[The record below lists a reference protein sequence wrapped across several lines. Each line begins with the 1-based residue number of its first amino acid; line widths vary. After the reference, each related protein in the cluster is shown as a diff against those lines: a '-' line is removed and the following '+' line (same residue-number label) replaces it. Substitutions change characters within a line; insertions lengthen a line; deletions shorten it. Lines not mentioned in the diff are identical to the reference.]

1 MFYAKKRKG
10 FFHWLGRIFTTI
22 AGDVAGSISLG
33 PTGNNYN
40 LRQGIDTSI
49 TIWKLWEDKKT
60 EEKDTSKT
68 RINHIGAENKPTIKI
83 NTDAIPKINGQYIED
98 NAGYIHNAVII
109 NLYKEYGD
117 SLKELSASDIDNIIN
132 KEYHKVINEAGLIHS
147 TNNHTNEINKYVVD
161 RICALVSQCSDVE
174 EIIMVLK
181 AEYPECAKELEV
193 LEIVMNNI
201 INENMEVENLDD
213 YTNEVVNTINGS
225 QIPTNSKDVIKA
237 TVSITSASSQLW
249 TP

>member
-1 MFYAKKRKG
+1 M
-10 FFHWLGRIFTTI
+10 
-22 AGDVAGSISLG
+22 
-33 PTGNNYN
+33 
-40 LRQGIDTSI
+40 
-49 TIWKLWEDKKT
+49 
-60 EEKDTSKT
+60 
-68 RINHIGAENKPTIKI
+68 
-83 NTDAIPKINGQYIED
+83 
-98 NAGYIHNAVII
+98 
-109 NLYKEYGD
+109 
-117 SLKELSASDIDNIIN
+117 
-132 KEYHKVINEAGLIHS
+132 IHS

>member
-1 MFYAKKRKG
+1 MQATF
-10 FFHWLGRIFTTI
+10 
-22 AGDVAGSISLG
+22 
-33 PTGNNYN
+33 
-40 LRQGIDTSI
+40 
-49 TIWKLWEDKKT
+49 
-60 EEKDTSKT
+60 
-68 RINHIGAENKPTIKI
+68 
-83 NTDAIPKINGQYIED
+83 
-98 NAGYIHNAVII
+98 IHNAVII